1 MDILEDLQNVL
12 TPEELDVIK
21 DLDFDC
27 LEELDNEEEKWLKE
41 RLVCFTGS
49 EFDRLMGYEEKTNDF
64 PDGAEA
70 YVIEKFLESETT
82 FEKKQFYSKSVD
94 HGKEFEAEAVE
105 EFQKRTGKK
114 VDYWGKDQKFIKLGE
129 HVGVTPDGL
138 IGKEEGIET
147 KCPDSKTH
155 YDWLENLTVD
165 NFKQKLKKYYWQIQG
180 SMHVTG
186 RKKWYFVS
194 YDPRFKKEE
203 KRMLILEIPRNDA
216 DILKLKKRL
225 FTAVKKLKERLERF
239 NK

>member
-1 MDILEDLQNVL
+1 MEINDDLKEILS
-12 TPEELDVIK
+12 
-21 DLDFDC
+21 
-27 LEELDNEEEKWLKE
+27 LEELDLISGLDFESLEDLENEEIKWLKE

-49 EFDRLMGYEEKTNDF
+49 EFDRLMGFEEKTNEF
-64 PDGAEA
+64 PAGAEA
-70 YVIEKFLESETT
+70 YVIEKFLEHETV
-82 FEKKQFYSKSVD
+82 FEKKNVYTKSIE
-94 HGKEFEAEAVE
+94 HGKEFEAEAIE
-105 EFQKRTGKK
+105 EFEKRKGLK
-114 VDYWGKDQKFIKLGE
+114 VEFWGKNQKFLKSGQY
-129 HVGVTPDGL
+129 VGVTPDGL
-138 IGKEEGIET
+138 IGKDEGIET

-165 NFKQKLKKYYWQIQG
+165 NFKEKLKKYYWQIQG

-203 KRMLILEIPRNDA
+203 KRMLILEIPRNEE

-239 NK
+239 N